1 MNEQQDHLERELKA
15 MLSVDPS
22 PDLRAR
28 IRARAFSATP
38 KRTPYPISFAWT
50 SGLAAAAAAILLIAI
65 YSGPKVSEVSPNPPA
80 IAEERETPKP
90 VETIQTAPTPVRQSR
105 ALRKAN
111 NARPEPRALLVSIP
125 MEAAPP
131 PPTEIRLPALKA
143 LPQEPFP
150 VAGLQ
155 QLNIEPPM
163 LIVPN
168 LE

>member
-1 MNEQQDHLERELKA
+1 
-15 MLSVDPS
+15 
-22 PDLRAR
+22 
-28 IRARAFSATP
+28 
-38 KRTPYPISFAWT
+38 
-50 SGLAAAAAAILLIAI
+50 
-65 YSGPKVSEVSPNPPA
+65 
-80 IAEERETPKP
+80 
-90 VETIQTAPTPVRQSR
+90 
-105 ALRKAN
+105 
-111 NARPEPRALLVSIP
+111 

-143 LPQEPFP
+143 LELTNSIQPIPQEPFP